1 MNFYR
6 YIILIATLSF
16 ITLNAQ
22 TLRVEVAELNNN
34 ISKYKVLDTREKEEY
49 LNAHIKTALNFPV
62 DLTYEHQ
69 KIDGKIRQPSK
80 IQSIVREL
88 GLNVDDHIVI
98 YDEGTF
104 FNASRLFWTLEV
116 YGFKNVKLLNGG
128 MKQWKQSNFK
138 TTKALPKIVKSNYI
152 ASVNHNRL
160 ATKFSTQIATRNPNQ
175 VILDARGIKAYKGE
189 VSSAA
194 RYGHIPKATYFP
206 AVRNINYD
214 DKILKLKTTKNLKN
228 LYSKID
234 KKSKIIVY
242 CAMGKIATT
251 NYFALRELG
260 YNVAN
265 YDASWKEWGNDFNLP
280 VINLSKK

>member
-6 YIILIATLSF
+6 YMILVAFLSF
-16 ITLNAQ
+16 TTLNAQ
-22 TLRVEVAELNNN
+22 TLRVEVTELNNN
-34 ISKYKVLDTREKEEY
+34 ITKYKILDTRVKKDY
-49 LNAHIKTALNFPV
+49 LKAHIKTALNFPV
-62 DLTYEHQ
+62 NLTYEHK
-69 KIDGKIRQPSK
+69 KINGKIRQPAK
-80 IQSIVREL
+80 IQNIIREL
-88 GLNVDDHIVI
+88 GLNVDDNIVI

-104 FNASRLFWTLEV
+104 FDASRLFWALEV

-128 MKQWKQSNFK
+128 IKQWRESNFQ

-175 VILDARGIKAYKGE
+175 VILDARGIKAYNGE
-189 VSSAA
+189 VSSAS

-206 AVRNINYD
+206 AVSNINYE
-214 DKILKLKTTKNLKN
+214 DKIIRLKTTKNLKS

-234 KKSKIIVY
+234 KKKKIIVY

-265 YDASWKEWGNDFNLP
+265 YDASWKEWGNDYNLA